1 MPNRYRNTIAKELL
15 CALTR
20 LVVRAGVPGASC
32 WRLEDPAP
40 DGEPELLY
48 LRVNAIPG
56 KHGRTWS
63 VSLEEVDDIDP
74 RSFT

>member
-1 MPNRYRNTIAKELL
+1 MPNRYRNKIAAEILA
-15 CALTR
+15 ALTR
-20 LVVRAGVPGASC
+20 LTVRAPEGSSC

-63 VSLEEVDDIDP
+63 VSLEEVDDLDP
-74 RSFT
+74 RNFT